1 MGKVLRKLPLA
12 EAETEDI
19 AYWRAKSPEEKLDE
33 LQRLRELRYKLSN
46 ERRKRLQ
53 RVFRIIKQA

>member
-1 MGKVLRKLPLA
+1 MGKVIRKLPLA

-19 AYWRAKSPEEKLDE
+19 AYWKAKSPEEKLNE
-33 LQRLRELRYKLSN
+33 LQRLRELQYKLSN
-46 ERRKRLQ
+46 ERRKGLQ

>member
-12 EAETEDI
+12 EAEREDI
-19 AYWRAKSPEEKLDE
+19 AYWRTKSPEEKLDE